1 MSAMFS
7 SEAAKDMIRDR
18 VREAEAYRR
27 ASSARSVRAPRP
39 PRRAKTRRVG
49 SILAAIPW
57 PAKG

>member
-1 MSAMFS
+1 MFS